1 MGCAKLL
8 GFVSTYKTVKFAE
21 IRSLRLGCLHHSLL
35 FIIFVCASCRKP
47 PPAAASRPPPQL
59 THSTHPPAAD
69 IVVVQ
74 VVQQHGYIKLTAP
87 VGSVRMQL
95 QGATQAFDAATG
107 LPCSLDAGGGGG
119 GGGGGSGGGSG
130 SSSTCYPCDP
140 NYPGCNHTYDPAGKL
155 PYCRSDTAG
164 RGSLAHCGA
173 VGGQCECTYW
183 DALNM
188 YPVTASSPFFVTTRF
203 MQSYEARN
211 PGCAYHSD
219 HCFDAYVLNTISGA
233 NTTLEECKARGAAAS
248 TRVWTPRGM
257 ETQDIV
263 CKSTATESKLGQ
275 CSGTGAAAAHCNGG
289 VTAAECEAR
298 CGANRYQGGCVDDKV
313 DDPVPAP
320 NRTNCWHQ
328 HNYYVGSVERYTL
341 QLAHDVVVP
350 GAPSLA
356 ANSGEMEGTLLA
368 CDGTLVTPGQTRE
381 RQDFFTVG
389 ALLAAATHGGTG
401 ACGVDL
407 DALSLNPGSTKSAR
421 YDGIELLIS
430 IKLANTRPWVGQVDA
445 SYQYSVEAVYGSKS
459 KVSQTIWTGNS
470 TDTRTIR
477 DAHGLRFNVVF
488 TGEMGA
494 PDTMTLLLQLTTS
507 IALLALATTIT
518 DQVAITFMPRK
529 SEYRSAKYD
538 AVTLA
543 GDEADSMHSLLLS
556 HHGGGGG
563 MKAGA
568 GAGQ

>member
-1 MGCAKLL
+1 M
-8 GFVSTYKTVKFAE
+8 
-21 IRSLRLGCLHHSLL
+21 
-35 FIIFVCASCRKP
+35 
-47 PPAAASRPPPQL
+47 
-59 THSTHPPAAD
+59 
-69 IVVVQ
+69 
-74 VVQQHGYIKLTAP
+74 
-87 VGSVRMQL
+87 
-95 QGATQAFDAATG
+95 
-107 LPCSLDAGGGGG
+107 
-119 GGGGGSGGGSG
+119 
-130 SSSTCYPCDP
+130 
-140 NYPGCNHTYDPAGKL
+140 
-155 PYCRSDTAG
+155 
-164 RGSLAHCGA
+164 
-173 VGGQCECTYW
+173 GGQCECTYW

-219 HCFDAYVLNTISGA
+219 HCFDAYVLTTMSGA
-233 NTTLEECKARGAAAS
+233 NTTVEECAARGAAAGEG
-248 TRVWTPRGM
+248 V
-257 ETQDIV
+257 ECV
-263 CKSTATESKLGQ
+263 STATESELGQ
-275 CSGTGAAAAHCNGG
+275 CSAKTGPVAISGAAGICSGG
-289 VTAAECEAR
+289 VTTAECEAR

-313 DDPVPAP
+313 DDPKPAP

-350 GAPSLA
+350 GVPSLA
-356 ANSGEMEGTLLA
+356 ANSGEMAGTLLA

-430 IKLANTRPWVGQVDA
+430 IKLANTRPWVGQVAA

-494 PDTMTLLLQLTTS
+494 PDAMTLLLQLTTS

-529 SEYRSAKYD
+529 GEYRSAKYN
-538 AVTLA
+538 AVTVA
-543 GDEADSMHSLLLS
+543 GDDADSMHSLLLG
-556 HHGGGGG
+556 HHGGGK
-563 MKAGA
+563 KAGA